1 MKLSTRQDIE
11 APLADVYAAFA
22 DVEGWERAALRRGA
36 EVTRRDNLRGLAV
49 GMGWLAA
56 FIYRGKA
63 RKIEIKLSQ
72 LEPPQLLGFG
82 ASSNNIDAD
91 VVMDFVALSS
101 KRTRITF
108 GTELRPRGLAAR
120 MFLQSLKLAKGKVER
135 KYAQRIAALCGDIEL
150 RLRGIKP
157 ITR

>member
-63 RKIEIKLSQ
+63 RKI
-72 LEPPQLLGFG
+72 
-82 ASSNNIDAD
+82 
-91 VVMDFVALSS
+91 
-101 KRTRITF
+101 
-108 GTELRPRGLAAR
+108 
-120 MFLQSLKLAKGKVER
+120 
-135 KYAQRIAALCGDIEL
+135 
-150 RLRGIKP
+150 
-157 ITR
+157 